1 MSIINDLESDNKI
14 VSSEDNIYWKCT
26 QCTINKG
33 MTKFFVQVFISLSI
47 LGLSIY
53 KLIVLEEGEDK
64 SLYISLMTLI
74 LGIYTPQPNIK

>member
-1 MSIINDLESDNKI
+1 MSINEDIESDNKI
-14 VSSEDNIYWKCT
+14 VTSEDNVYWICLCCKL
-26 QCTINKG
+26 NKG

-53 KLIVLEEGEDK
+53 KLIILEEGDDK